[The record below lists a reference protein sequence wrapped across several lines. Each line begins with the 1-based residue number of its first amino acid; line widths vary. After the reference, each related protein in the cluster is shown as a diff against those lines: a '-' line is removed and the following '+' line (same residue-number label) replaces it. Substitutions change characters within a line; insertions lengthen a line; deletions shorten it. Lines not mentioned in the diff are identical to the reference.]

1 MNSNLAIVIPA
12 YKSAF
17 LDATLESFVAQTNQ
31 HFVVYVGDDCSPENL
46 QLIVDAYKD
55 KLNIVYKRFNT
66 NIGGQSLVQQWRRC
80 VAMSREKYIWL
91 FSDDD
96 ILPPDAVERF
106 WNFEKNHRD
115 GFDICRL
122 PLELIDRN
130 GNYMLKLEDYPEYI
144 SSESYLKKRLSC
156 EILSSA
162 SEYIFTRDI
171 YDKYG
176 FVEFPLAWCSDDASW
191 AQMAKEKGLH
201 TLNGKPVKLR
211 MSGENISSLDDNHI
225 AKLHANMLYVEWIYK
240 HFDIQECF
248 LYKYLSAKMWSDI
261 GIWHRSKV
269 WKLKCITVY
278 HRLLLIINNR
288 YAYKMAKYIQYFSK
302 DKRNEYT

>member
-1 MNSNLAIVIPA
+1 MNSNLAFVIPA

-46 QLIVDAYKD
+46 QSIVDAYKD

-66 NIGGQSLVQQWRRC
+66 NIGGQSLVQQWNRC

-106 WNFEKNHRD
+106 WNFEESHK
-115 GFDICRL
+115 GKFDICRL
-122 PLELIDRN
+122 PLELVDRN
-130 GNYMLKLEDYPEYI
+130 GNTTMKLEDYPRYMC
-144 SSESYLKKRLSC
+144 SEDYLKKRLSC

-162 SEYIFTRDI
+162 SEYIFTREA
-171 YDKYG
+171 YNKYG

-191 AQMAKEKGLH
+191 AQMAQDKGLY
-201 TLNGKPVKLR
+201 TIEGLPVKLR
-211 MSGENISSLDDNHI
+211 MSGDNISSRHDNHM
-225 AKLHANMLYVEWIYK
+225 AKFHANLSFIEWIND
-240 HFDIQECF
+240 HFDIPEIF
-248 LYKYLSAKMWSDI
+248 LYRYLRAKMWSDI
-261 GIWHRSKV
+261 GIRNRYKV
-269 WKLKCITVY
+269 WKLKYITAY
-278 HRLLLIINNR
+278 HRLWLIINNR
-288 YAYKMAKYIQYFSK
+288 YVYKLSNYVQYS
-302 DKRNEYT
+302 NSI

>member
-55 KLNIVYKRFNT
+55 KLNIVYKRLNT

-96 ILPPDAVERF
+96 LLPPNAVERF
-106 WNFEKNHRD
+106 WNFEESHKEI
-115 GFDICRL
+115 FDICRL
-122 PLELIDRN
+122 PLELVDKN
-130 GNYMLKLEDYPEYI
+130 GNTTMKLEDYPRYMC
-144 SSESYLKKRLSC
+144 SEDYLKRRLSC
-156 EILSSA
+156 EMLSSA
-162 SEYIFTRDI
+162 SEYIFTREI
-171 YDKYG
+171 YNKCG

-191 AQMAKEKGLH
+191 AQMAKEKGLY
-201 TLNGKPVKLR
+201 TIEGLAVQFR
-211 MSGENISSLDDNHI
+211 MSGDNISSCDDNYT
-225 AKLHANMLYVEWIYK
+225 AKFRANLSFVEWINNN
-240 HFDIQECF
+240 FDIPEVF
-248 LYKYLSAKMWSDI
+248 LYNYLRARMWPNL
-261 GIWHRSKV
+261 GIRNRRKV
-269 WKLKCITVY
+269 WQLKCITLC
-278 HRLLLIINNR
+278 HRLLLIVNSK
-288 YAYKMAKYIQYFSK
+288 YVYKLSKYV
-302 DKRNEYT
+302 